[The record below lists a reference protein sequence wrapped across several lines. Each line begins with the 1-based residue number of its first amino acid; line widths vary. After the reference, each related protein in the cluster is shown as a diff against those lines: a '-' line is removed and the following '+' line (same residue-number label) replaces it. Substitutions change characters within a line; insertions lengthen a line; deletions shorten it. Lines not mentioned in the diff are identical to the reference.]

1 MMLLAMLLL
10 PQEAGP
16 ADSIAQTFGVD
27 GPHLLAQVISFA
39 IVCALLYRL
48 AYTPVLT
55 MLEAR
60 RQQIAQGLANT
71 AKINAALAAID
82 AERQAVLTGARDEAS
97 RLLAEAREAAKR
109 VKQFET
115 RRATAEA
122 ERIVAKAHE
131 AATQEHTRML
141 IELRG
146 EVGRLVTRTTAA
158 VTGKILTPDDHRR
171 LADDTARQLSAS

>member
-55 MLEAR
+55 MLDAR
-60 RQQIAQGLANT
+60 RQQIAQGLPNP

-82 AERQAVLTGARDEAS
+82 AQRQAGLIRARDGAS
-97 RLLAEAREAAKR
+97 HLVAAARRAAKR
-109 VKQFET
+109 VQKLQA
-115 RRATAEA
+115 RRPTAEA
-122 ERIVAKAHE
+122 E
-131 AATQEHTRML
+131 
-141 IELRG
+141 
-146 EVGRLVTRTTAA
+146 
-158 VTGKILTPDDHRR
+158 P
-171 LADDTARQLSAS
+171 

>member
-55 MLEAR
+55 
-60 RQQIAQGLANT
+60 
-71 AKINAALAAID
+71 
-82 AERQAVLTGARDEAS
+82 GARDEAS
-97 RLLAEAREAAKR
+97 HLVAEAREAAKR
-109 VKQFET
+109 VKQFEA
-115 RRATAEA
+115 RRAIAEA